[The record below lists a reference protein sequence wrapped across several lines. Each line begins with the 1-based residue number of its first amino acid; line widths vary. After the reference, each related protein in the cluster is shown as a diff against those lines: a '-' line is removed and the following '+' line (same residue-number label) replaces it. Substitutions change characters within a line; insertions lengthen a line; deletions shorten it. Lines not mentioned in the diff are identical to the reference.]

1 MARAAKKASPKA
13 ALNSRPEGPAT
24 RFFVGTS
31 GYSYKEWKGGFYPT
45 KLPAREMLSYYAQ
58 QFNTVEINNTFYRL
72 PQPGVLASWAEQVP
86 ASFHFL
92 LKAPQRITHFKRL
105 KEVEE
110 DVATF
115 VQAAAELKERQ
126 WRMLFQ
132 LAPNFKKDLSR
143 LEGLLKLLQGQGEF
157 ALEFRHASWNDEE
170 VQNCLREYGGALC
183 IADAEELPAP
193 ELVSTARWGYVRLRR
208 EAYTEEQ
215 LREWITRLRAQPWD
229 EVYIFFKHEDTG
241 TGPELARQFLNLAG
255 Q

>member
-1 MARAAKKASPKA
+1 MARAPKKASKSTA
-13 ALNSRPEGPAT
+13 RTARSQRPGT

-31 GYSYKEWKGGFYPT
+31 GYSYKEWKGSFYPA

-58 QFNTVEINNTFYRL
+58 QFNAVEINNTFRRL
-72 PQPGVLASWAEQVP
+72 PKPGVLASWAEQVP
-86 ASFHFL
+86 ASFHFI
-92 LKAPQRITHFKRL
+92 LKAPQQITHRKRL
-105 KEVEE
+105 K
-110 DVATF
+110 DVADEVQAF
-115 VQAAAELKERQ
+115 VQAAAELKDRQ

-132 LAPNFKKDLSR
+132 LPPNFKKDLSR
-143 LEGLLKLLQGQGEF
+143 LEGLLKLLHGQGAL
-157 ALEFRHASWNDEE
+157 ALEFRHESWHDEE

-183 IADAEELPAP
+183 LADTEELPAP
-193 ELVSTARWGYVRLRR
+193 ELVSTAHWGYVRLRR

-229 EVYIFFKHEDTG
+229 DVYIFFKHEDTG

>member
-13 ALNSRPEGPAT
+13 AINSRPEGPAT

-45 KLPAREMLSYYAQ
+45 KLPAREMLSHYAQ

-72 PQPGVLASWAEQVP
+72 PQPSVLASWAEQVP

-157 ALEFRHASWNDEE
+157 ALEFRHASWHDEE

-193 ELVSTARWGYVRLRR
+193 ELVSTAPWGYVRLRR

-241 TGPELARQFLNLAG
+241 TGPELARRFLNLAG

>member
-1 MARAAKKASPKA
+1 MARAAKKASRKTA
-13 ALNSRPEGPAT
+13 RTSRTEGSAT

-31 GYSYKEWKGGFYPT
+31 GYSYKEWKGGFYPA

-58 QFNTVEINNTFYRL
+58 RFNTVEINSTFRRL
-72 PQPGVLASWAEQVP
+72 PKPDVLASWAEQVP

-110 DVATF
+110 DVAAF
-115 VQAAAELKERQ
+115 VKAAEELKDRQ

-132 LAPNFKKDLSR
+132 LPPNFKKDLQR
-143 LEGLLKLLQGQGEF
+143 LESLLKPLKGQGEY
-157 ALEFRHASWNDEE
+157 ALEFRHATWHDEE
-170 VQNCLREYGGALC
+170 VYACLREYGGALC

-193 ELVSTARWGYVRLRR
+193 ELVSTAHWGYVRLRR

-215 LREWITRLRAQPWD
+215 LRDWITRLRAQAWD
-229 EVYIFFKHEDTG
+229 DVYIFFKHEDTG
-241 TGPELARQFLNLAG
+241 TGPELARQFLNLAI